1 MSEELDPRTL
11 AALARQA
18 KVKQLSAD
26 MARLE
31 IENELVAWHGRVPVR
46 EIARETGLSAATI
59 SNVFRGRLSVSLD
72 NVERIAACLVRR
84 GLS

>member
-1 MSEELDPRTL
+1 MSDERDARAL
-11 AALARQA
+11 ASMARQA
-18 KVKQLSAD
+18 RVKQLSAD

-31 IENELVAWHGRVPVR
+31 IEEELASWHGRVPVR

-59 SNVFRGRLSVSLD
+59 SNVFRGRLTVSLD